1 MQKVIEVPS
10 NAEWSV
16 RDGMD
21 LDGNSG
27 LIGTKGPDDNG
38 ADSGAVYYVRRKNS
52 NDWNTIQKIL
62 QQGGIAGNQFGAA
75 IAMDGLCN
83 MFDVPLNIYGRAY
96 MFERNTSDYWV
107 YLQELNCSM
116 TGKNDICGR
125 SVAIE
130 GNKAI
135 VSESTN
141 ICHEQQIIDGN
152 YGLNCYLL
160 ILYRSMHAIC
170 YLMKK
175 KMKLCI

>member
-1 MQKVIEVPS
+1 MIMEQTVVLYITYE
-10 NAEWSV
+10 E
-16 RDGMD
+16 RIQM
-21 LDGNSG
+21 
-27 LIGTKGPDDNG
+27 IGTQFKRFCNK
-38 ADSGAVYYVRRKNS
+38 VV
-52 NDWNTIQKIL
+52 L
-62 QQGGIAGNQFGAA
+62 QVISL
-75 IAMDGLCN
+75 DGLCN